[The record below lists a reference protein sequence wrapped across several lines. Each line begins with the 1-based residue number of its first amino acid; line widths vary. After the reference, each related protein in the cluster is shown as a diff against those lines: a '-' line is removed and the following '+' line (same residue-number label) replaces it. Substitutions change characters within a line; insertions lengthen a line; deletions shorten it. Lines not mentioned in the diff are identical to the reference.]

1 MLKNYQN
8 TFAFILYIIFLIAI
22 SFLLYSSI
30 SNHNWLHCLGDVGVL
45 NAVLWLVCNSEYMK
59 NNIGETM
66 SKKYSR
72 IFRWI
77 AMVVLSAYVILLLR

>member
-1 MLKNYQN
+1 MN
-8 TFAFILYIIFLIAI
+8 THKSIIAFILYLIFLIAI

-30 SNHNWLHCLGDVGVL
+30 SNGVWLHCIGDVGVL
-45 NAVLWLVCNSEYMK
+45 NAVLWLVCNSEYIK